1 MRSISIHKIALV
13 GLAAI
18 LLIPLAFGE
27 TPVDTSKNLDFSA
40 LNFVLQDLLT
50 YSGDDS
56 PVLIKDSPPNEL
68 IFAPNAATWPQT
80 VDAVLYRQEEKPWA
94 RLTAAQQ
101 ILVQEAAS
109 NLVMRAN
116 STNSFASFKPVDSR
130 IRLFTD
136 ETTPD
141 VFGRPIRAWP
151 PGYSDDNSIAVVRL
165 SIPWSIHHA
174 DGTYILARSD
184 TGWTILLRQ
193 FVYYV

>member
-1 MRSISIHKIALV
+1 MALV

-18 LLIPLAFGE
+18 LQIPLAFGE
-27 TPVDTSKNLDFSA
+27 TPVDTPKNLDFSA

-50 YSGDDS
+50 YCGDDS

-68 IFAPNAATWPQT
+68 IFAPYAAIWPQT
-80 VDAVLYRQEEKPWA
+80 VDAVLYRQEEQPWA
-94 RLTAAQQ
+94 GLTATQQ

-109 NLVMRAN
+109 NLVIRVN
-116 STNSFASFKPVDSR
+116 STNSFADFEPVDSR

-141 VFGRPIRAWP
+141 VFSRPIRAWS
-151 PGYSDDNSIAVVRL
+151 PGYSNDKTIAVVRL

-184 TGWTILLRQ
+184 AGWTILLRQ